1 MQKEWASINRIDA
14 PVYMRNAD
22 YKQGACN
29 TPFLFIKKPAFDIT
43 DPVIYMSKECIEITI
58 HTNNK
63 KAFLAEFKDIT
74 TKIPGEPNVK
84 LVDCYELAK
93 KILNDGRDIFISEP
107 ILMHVYENTSKIES
121 KTIHVYYADEF
132 KPIPLTKLQQK
143 KLDDIEDLRAK
154 AKVNSLFAK
163 DILITEL
170 NKCGYDIEAYDNR
183 YLIYNKVKGYNK
195 LMKDALEYY
204 LNNTIFKDV
213 GCKVTLPKVK
223 STHKY
228 GYNDVLCDLG
238 NIEIL

>member
-1 MQKEWASINRIDA
+1 M
-14 PVYMRNAD
+14 P
-22 YKQGACN
+22 KQ
-29 TPFLFIKKPAFDIT
+29 LK
-43 DPVIYMSKECIEITI
+43 
-58 HTNNK
+58 
-63 KAFLAEFKDIT
+63 
-74 TKIPGEPNVK
+74 
-84 LVDCYELAK
+84 YELNNSK
-93 KILNDGRDIFISEP
+93 KIYTTTDLRAMGYSRYAVDQMVATGMLVKITGS
-107 ILMHVYENTSKIES
+107 VYENTSKIE

-143 KLDDIEDLRAK
+143 KLDDIEDLRAR

-238 NIEIL
+238 NIEIV